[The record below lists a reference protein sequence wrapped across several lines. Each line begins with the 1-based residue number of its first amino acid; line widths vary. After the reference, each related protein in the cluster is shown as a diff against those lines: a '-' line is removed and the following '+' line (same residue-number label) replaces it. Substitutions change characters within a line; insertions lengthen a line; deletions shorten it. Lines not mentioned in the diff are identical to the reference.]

1 MLRFGVLG
9 TGYWADVCHATG
21 LAAHPDAE
29 LVGIWGRDPAK
40 AAALAA
46 RHGVAAE
53 AELEAL
59 LEKVDAVS
67 VAVPP
72 DVQAELAVRAAEAER
87 HLLLEK
93 PLALS
98 TAAAD
103 RVAETVADA
112 GVASVVFFLLR
123 FRDEVETWLSDVVGP
138 STWEGG
144 SALFLNSA
152 LAPESPFSH
161 SRWRHEHGA
170 LWDLVPHHAA
180 VLIPALGPV
189 QDVLAARGPRD
200 TVHVVFRH
208 DGGAVSD
215 VTASLTTPAAAGRL
229 RLELWGEAGFVEAP
243 LDLDY
248 RAPYARAVSA
258 LVSAVETGV
267 PDPCDAAFGAEV
279 VRVVAAAERFAGV
292 PA

>member
-9 TGYWADVCHATG
+9 TGYWADVCHAAG

-40 AAALAA
+40 AGVLAA

-72 DVQAELAVRAAEAER
+72 DVQAELAVRAAEAGR

-123 FRDEVETWLSDVVGP
+123 FRDEVETWLSDVVGQ
-138 STWEGG
+138 STWDGG

-152 LAPESPFSH
+152 LAPESPFRTLAGATSTAPSGIS
-161 SRWRHEHGA
+161 SRTTLPSSSLRS
-170 LWDLVPHHAA
+170 VRSRTFSPHAA
-180 VLIPALGPV
+180 RATPFTSSSGTT
-189 QDVLAARGPRD
+189 AAP
-200 TVHVVFRH
+200 
-208 DGGAVSD
+208 
-215 VTASLTTPAAAGRL
+215 
-229 RLELWGEAGFVEAP
+229 
-243 LDLDY
+243 
-248 RAPYARAVSA
+248 
-258 LVSAVETGV
+258 
-267 PDPCDAAFGAEV
+267 
-279 VRVVAAAERFAGV
+279 
-292 PA
+292 